1 MTNETIQNTIPA
13 DAIPADVTPELISAA
28 VAAAQ
33 RWHRPGAGMYTMA
46 DALAAGW
53 RGQPMH
59 TVCRPQR
66 GGVGGDYW
74 HEWDGGAVS
83 QRTRSCSASAAA
95 ILAAMRDEYD
105 RQTAAEKAAAEAI
118 RMAAEKA
125 AAENAAAEE
134 ADWQARRRAA
144 ATEELAALRG
154 KTGRHARQRR
164 AELRWLLEA

>member
-13 DAIPADVTPELISAA
+13 DAIPADVTPELITAA

-33 RWHRPGAGMYTMA
+33 RWHRPKSGMYTMA
-46 DALAAGW
+46 AAIAAGW
-53 RGQPMH
+53 RGQPMT
-59 TVCRPQR
+59 TVCRPAS
-66 GGVGGDYW
+66 GGVGGDYY
-74 HEWDGGAVS
+74 HEWDGGSVC
-83 QRTRSCSASAAA
+83 QRTRSCSPASEA
-95 ILAAMRDEYD
+95 ILTAMWAEYD
-105 RQTAAEKAAAEAI
+105 RQTAAEKG
-118 RMAAEKA
+118 

-134 ADWQARRRAA
+134 ADWQTRRRAA

>member
-13 DAIPADVTPELISAA
+13 DAIPADVTTELIAAA
-28 VAAAQ
+28 VAAAR
-33 RWHRPGAGMYTMA
+33 RWHRPGAGMYTLA
-46 DALAAGW
+46 GAIAAGW

-59 TVCRPQR
+59 TVCRPSR
-66 GGVGGDYW
+66 DGVGGDYW
-74 HEWDGGAVS
+74 HEWDGGSVC
-83 QRTRSCSASAAA
+83 QRTRSCSTASAA

-105 RQTAAEKAAAEAI
+105 RQTAAEKG
-118 RMAAEKA
+118 